1 MGTGSHRSGVLYKTF
16 RKDFFIA
23 GFWCLGEST
32 TRILQPLFLGKLLSA
47 LLAEDHVQQAIFASL
62 LIAVAFIQIF
72 VHHALYFYTMRGG
85 WNARMACSGLI
96 HSKLLRLHCAEIQK
110 ASSGRIASW
119 SQTTWQS
126 LTIFSR
132 LHWMGGIFDFFVIGY
147 LIVLEVGFLSAA
159 AGVAVVVQPCLS
171 KFTSGSGLRGRL
183 KNCKWT
189 DKRSDG

>member
-1 MGTGSHRSGVLYKTF
+1 MGTEAMLWRALYKTF

-85 WNARMACSGLI
+85 WNARMAQWTDPL
-96 HSKLLRLHCAEIQK
+96 Q
-110 ASSGRIASW
+110 
-119 SQTTWQS
+119 
-126 LTIFSR
+126 
-132 LHWMGGIFDFFVIGY
+132 
-147 LIVLEVGFLSAA
+147 AA
-159 AGVAVVVQPCLS
+159 ATP
-171 KFTSGSGLRGRL
+171 LR
-183 KNCKWT
+183 
-189 DKRSDG
+189 